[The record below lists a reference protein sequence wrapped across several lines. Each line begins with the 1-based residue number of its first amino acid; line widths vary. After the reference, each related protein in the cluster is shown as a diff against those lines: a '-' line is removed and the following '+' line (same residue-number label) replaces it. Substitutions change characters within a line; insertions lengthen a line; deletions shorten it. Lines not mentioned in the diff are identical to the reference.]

1 MRVLL
6 AEDEEYLAELI
17 SDGLRA
23 QAIATDVA
31 HDGAAAL
38 RRFDAMDYD
47 VLILDRDLPEVHGD
61 EVCRRVVR
69 SGRPTRILMLTASGT
84 VRDRVDGLGLG
95 ADDYLGKP
103 FSYDELVA
111 RVLALGRRSRPAL
124 PPVIEHA
131 GITLDVSRRQ
141 AHRNGR
147 RLDLSPKE
155 FAVLETLMRADGAVV
170 HTDELIEQV
179 WDEHISYNSNAVR
192 VTVSKLRG
200 KLGPPRAVETVS
212 GAGYRIRTGA

>member
-17 SDGLRA
+17 TEGLRA
-23 QAIATDVA
+23 QAIAVDTA
-31 HDGAAAL
+31 HDGAEAL
-38 RRFDAMDYD
+38 RRFDDMDYD

-69 SGRPTRILMLTASGT
+69 CGRPTRILMLTASST
-84 VRDRVDGLGLG
+84 VRDRVEGLNLG
-95 ADDYLGKP
+95 ADDYLPKP

-111 RVLALGRRSRPAL
+111 RVFALGRRSRPAL
-124 PPVIEHA
+124 PPLLEYGDVA
-131 GITLDVSRRQ
+131 LDVSRRQ
-141 AHRNGR
+141 AYREGR

-155 FAVLETLMRADGAVV
+155 FAVLETLMRADGGVV
-170 HTDELIEQV
+170 GTADLLEQV
-179 WDEHISYNSNAVR
+179 WDAYLSYHSNAVR

-200 KLGPPRAVETVS
+200 KLGAPPVVETVS